1 MSQVTHIADTGSA
14 TDQQQER
21 VQIIVFRL
29 GNEEYGLL
37 IDEIKEVVITPPI
50 AKIPLAPP
58 YIKGVANIRGNILAI
73 VDLEEKF
80 MLKPA
85 EAEADERKSH
95 YSLVVESPTHKM
107 AILVKEVPNTLSVG
121 RALIDQSPGLIAQTG
136 EHKGYIKGIIKL
148 EKRLIILI
156 DLLKII
162 STRDINNALQEP

>member
-29 GNEEYGLL
+29 GSEEYGLL

-80 MLKPA
+80 MLKTA
-85 EAEADERKSH
+85 EAETDERKAH

-107 AILVKEVPNTLSVG
+107 AILVKEVPNTLSVS

-136 EHKGYIKGIIKL
+136 EHQGYIKGIIKL
-148 EKRLIILI
+148 EKRLVILL

-162 STRDINNALQEP
+162 STREINHALKES